1 VWHLYDLRRGTSAV
15 IEGGDWA
22 QDGLWLAIGTRNRTA
37 CLSREPVWRQG
48 GCDSVK
54 SHLER

>member
-22 QDGLWLAIGTRNRTA
+22 QDGVWLAIGTRNRTA
-37 CLSREPVWRQG
+37 RVFPVDPCG
-48 GCDSVK
+48 GKVDVIQ
-54 SHLER
+54 